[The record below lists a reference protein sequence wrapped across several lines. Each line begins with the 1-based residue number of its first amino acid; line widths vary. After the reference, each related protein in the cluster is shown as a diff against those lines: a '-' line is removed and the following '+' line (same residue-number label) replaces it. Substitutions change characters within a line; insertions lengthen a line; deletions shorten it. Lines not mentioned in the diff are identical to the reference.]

1 MRGLHRIIGW
11 SILFLGVAVAASPA
25 AAQWWKSDKDSKGRS
40 DSVTEISREQF
51 ESYSDAQKPPQEEA
65 KNNKGFLIR
74 FPWAKKEAEIPKEWS
89 SREKKEVAD
98 PFGPARYPQ
107 TPVYQDLDALKN
119 QENGSAPTDFSQP
132 AVAASAETESLPM
145 TTPVTPTVEPSSST
159 FSPIPSPETP
169 EETLLAKIPSLQA
182 DTSSLA
188 GEGIQF
194 YTHGQTIAQVGS
206 QVVLAGDIMDSVDR
220 ILEENKDKIPPEAYP
235 IQREMI
241 ARAFL
246 AQAVE
251 SKLIYCDILRTIP
264 PEGLQK
270 NIEMIDKLFEG
281 QELPQRMKKADVTL
295 REDYEKLLESQGTSI
310 LKQKYLFRE
319 IVLCQQWLQQS
330 IMVNEDVSPAEVMDY
345 YREHPQEFE
354 TPPKARW
361 EELVVRKSR
370 FHSREDARREIV
382 RMGSLVAVQEQL
394 FAEVARQFSH
404 KATSMDGGKHDWI
417 QPGELA
423 SKPLEKAVFSQPV
436 GQLSEDIIEDDDC
449 FYIIRVLERQELIR
463 KPFVDAQVEIKQKIV
478 QQKKE
483 KGRQEYLDR
492 LRKEIPILTI
502 FDGIPTPEERM
513 KNAQKSPASQN
524 PWGQP

>member
-11 SILFLGVAVAASPA
+11 SILFLGICVTPL
-25 AAQWWKSDKDSKGRS
+25 AAQWWKSDKSSQDSS
-40 DSVTEISREQF
+40 SSVTEISREQF
-51 ESYSDAQKPPQEEA
+51 ESYSEAKNRQKEEA
-65 KNNKGFLIR
+65 KSNKGFLIR
-74 FPWAKKEAEIPKEWS
+74 FPWAKKEEEELRKELPADG
-89 SREKKEVAD
+89 KKEVAD
-98 PFGPARYPQ
+98 PFGPAQYPQ
-107 TPVYQDLDALKN
+107 TPVYQDLNAL
-119 QENGSAPTDFSQP
+119 ENPEPNSTVQPSTSMAAAAPTREN
-132 AVAASAETESLPM
+132 VAPLSPLP
-145 TTPVTPTVEPSSST
+145 PQAKPS
-159 FSPIPSPETP
+159 
-169 EETLLAKIPSLQA
+169 EETLLTKIPSLQT
-182 DTSSLA
+182 DTSSLS
-188 GEGIQF
+188 EKGIQF

-220 ILEENKDKIPPEAYP
+220 ILEENKDKMPPEAVP

-246 AQAVE
+246 EQAVE

-270 NIEMIDKLFEG
+270 NIEMIDKLFES
-281 QELPQRMKKADVTL
+281 QELPQRMKKANVTL
-295 REDYEKLLESQGTSI
+295 REDYEKLLESQGTTI

-330 IMVNEDVSPAEVMDY
+330 ITVNEDVSPAEVMDY
-345 YREHPQEFE
+345 YREHLQEFE

-370 FHSREDARREIV
+370 FHSREDAYREII
-382 RMGSLVAVQEQL
+382 RIGSMVAVQGKP
-394 FAEVARQFSH
+394 FAEVAREFSH
-404 KATSMDGGKHDWI
+404 KATSMDGGQHDWI

-423 SKPLEKAVFSQPV
+423 SKPLENAVFSQPV
-436 GQLSEDIIEDDDC
+436 GQLSENIIEDDDC
-449 FYIIRVLERQELIR
+449 FYIIRVLERQDLIR
-463 KPFVDAQVEIKQKIV
+463 KPFVDAQVEIKEKIV

-483 KGRQEYLDR
+483 EGKQEYLDR
-492 LRKEIPILTI
+492 LRKEIPVLTI

-524 PWGQP
+524 PWGQL